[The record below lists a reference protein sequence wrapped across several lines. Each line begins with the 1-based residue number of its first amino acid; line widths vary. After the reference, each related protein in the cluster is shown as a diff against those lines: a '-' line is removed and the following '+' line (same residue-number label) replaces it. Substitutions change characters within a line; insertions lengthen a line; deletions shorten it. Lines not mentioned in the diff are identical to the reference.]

1 MQDQGGTRSSGS
13 GGGGGTSDA
22 PGAARMKDY
31 KNESLFEKDRGPL
44 FVPKLYA
51 ALSKAQGV
59 FPDIPKTKTVD
70 FSHNGKRTF
79 YKYADLADIFKAIRP
94 GLKENGLSVIQ
105 KFDEESQLLTT
116 ILAHE
121 SGEILTSTIGINTK
135 ALPQALGSQLTYF
148 RRYQLA
154 GIVGVS
160 ADEDDDGQ
168 GAQNNAQGN
177 KKGNPQP
184 KPKPKPK
191 PRDPNSLV
199 TESELKYLYTV
210 ANNKDIPSDLVKQYV
225 KAVYGYETTKSLTFQ
240 EYSKVGKAIKSFD
253 ADAIGMQIVELTS
266 EKELASQEPADFE
279 SSFTEGDADASNEV
293 TK

>member
-1 MQDQGGTRSSGS
+1 MQDQGETKSCV
-13 GGGGGTSDA
+13 A
-22 PGAARMKDY
+22 PGGHGGASGTMKDY
-31 KNESLFEKDRGPL
+31 ENEILLGQKRDPL
-44 FVPKLYA
+44 FVPKLYE

-94 GLKENGLSVIQ
+94 GLKENGLCVIQ
-105 KFDEESQLLTT
+105 KFEENTQLLTT

-168 GAQNNAQGN
+168 GAQNNAQAD
-177 KKGNPQP
+177 KKGNQ
-184 KPKPKPK
+184 KTKQKPKPK

-199 TESELKYLYTV
+199 NPDELKYLYTV
-210 ANNKDIPSDLVKQYV
+210 ANNKDISSELVKQYV
-225 KAVYGYETTKSLTFQ
+225 NAVYGYETTKSLTYQ
-240 EYSKVGKAIKSFD
+240 EYSKVGKTIKNLD
-253 ADAIGMQIVELTS
+253 ADAIGMQIVEFNS
-266 EKELASQEPADFE
+266 EKELASQE
-279 SSFTEGDADASNEV
+279 SSENNNEA
-293 TK
+293 